1 MGKICIEAFSLI
13 QVLFATSSIGV
24 DVMLMID
31 YDCLDVI
38 DIKVVSKMFDIDEY
52 DVD

>member
-1 MGKICIEAFSLI
+1 
-13 QVLFATSSIGV
+13 V
-24 DVMLMID
+24 DIMLMID
-31 YDCLDVI
+31 YDCLGVI